1 MGYRALAEVTMV
13 VHFAYLAF
21 VVGGGLLAWR
31 WPRAFWLHLVATLWG
46 FATVTIGLIC
56 PLTTVEHW
64 ARQRAGQP
72 GLPPSGFIDHYLA
85 GVVYPQR
92 YADVVTWLVAAA
104 VIVSWAG
111 LLIRWRRGALQ
122 RSSSAPARR

>member
-92 YADVVTWLVAAA
+92 YADVVTWL
-104 VIVSWAG
+104 
-111 LLIRWRRGALQ
+111 
-122 RSSSAPARR
+122 